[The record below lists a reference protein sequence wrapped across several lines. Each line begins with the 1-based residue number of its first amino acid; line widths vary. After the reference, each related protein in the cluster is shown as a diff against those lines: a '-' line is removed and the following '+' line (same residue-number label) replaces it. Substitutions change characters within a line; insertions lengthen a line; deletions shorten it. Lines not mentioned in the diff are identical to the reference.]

1 MPILQNS
8 LLKATKKQNLLLYCE
23 IRTSDI
29 NFNTKVEILL
39 ERCIMIKIA
48 ICDDEQNSR
57 AYLKQLVLRQ
67 RILGEDALDYEIAE
81 FSSGTE
87 LLNASEEFDILFLD
101 IDLKEELTGM
111 ELARIIRNCS
121 KEKQPIIIFISGYKE
136 YVFDAFDVDAFHY
149 LLKPINNEKF
159 TYVFEKA
166 YRQRTNYAE
175 QKIKKVQLKS
185 GTLNKVVSIDE
196 LFFVESQDHKVML
209 HTNQSV
215 FEYYAKISDL
225 EMQLEEEF
233 FRIHKGYLL
242 NLAYIDHYT
251 KTEVVLKNG
260 ERLPISKY
268 KYADFVKA
276 YLRFMT

>member
-1 MPILQNS
+1 
-8 LLKATKKQNLLLYCE
+8 
-23 IRTSDI
+23 
-29 NFNTKVEILL
+29 
-39 ERCIMIKIA
+39 MIQIA
-48 ICDDEQNSR
+48 ICDDEENSR

-67 RILGEDALDYEIAE
+67 RVLDEYAQDYEIVE

-87 LLNASEEFDILFLD
+87 LLNTSNEFDILFLD
-101 IDLKEELTGM
+101 IDLKEERTGM
-111 ELARIIRNCS
+111 ELARIIRNRS

-149 LLKPINNEKF
+149 LLKPIDNEKF
-159 TYVFEKA
+159 TNVFEKA
-166 YRQRTNYAE
+166 YRQRKSFAE
-175 QKIKKVQLKS
+175 PKIKKVQLKS

-196 LFFVESQDHKVML
+196 LFFVESQNHKVML
-209 HTNQSV
+209 HTNQGV

-242 NLAYIDHYT
+242 NLAHIDHYT

-276 YLRFMT
+276 YLCFMT